1 MLANARG
8 SASTLATT
16 IVLALALSS
25 CFTGSRPTLE
35 PADTLVP
42 LDDPAAADVV
52 TALATTAT
60 TAFTI
65 EYEIVT
71 KFGGQTTRAVI
82 ATDEILGTSVEI
94 GDIRYLFTAEGTT
107 STCSTTTL
115 ECATGI
121 DETRVSDRQLTST
134 FFKQSAI
141 ERIRQDAR
149 VAVGPATGYEGSTDV
164 GRASRCADFSVVDT
178 QGAARTKTYCV
189 FENYGVIATM
199 DVADLSVRTVMV
211 EDTVDPARFQP
222 PA

>member
-1 MLANARG
+1 MRG
-8 SASTLATT
+8 SASTLAAT

-35 PADTLVP
+35 PADTLVR
-42 LDDPAAADVV
+42 LDDLAATAVV
-52 TALATTAT
+52 SALTTTAT

-94 GDIRYLFTAEGTT
+94 GDTRYLFTAEGTT
-107 STCSTTTL
+107 STCSTTTF

-121 DETRVSDRQLTST
+121 DETRISDRQLTST

-149 VAVGPATGYEGSTDV
+149 VAVGPATGYEGTTDV

-199 DVADLSVRTVMV
+199 DIADLSVRTVRV